1 MPDDDQN
8 QNHEPNTKV
17 ERDAG
22 GPGGAEREA
31 LVRKRRARQT
41 GASRQRRDPKLT
53 MALALLVGGVI
64 VFAIVAGPRSAMRI
78 FGIGKSDQRT
88 SKVSL
93 EVDNQAD
100 PQSRLDF
107 VVPADAEPEVKKDP
121 DTGNRQSGLSNA
133 DIQKLLASYN
143 DSMTRKLDSE
153 RKAMAEE
160 TARLRAEAEA
170 ERLRTANLAESQK
183 IDQKQRESNAVI
195 VDGGGG
201 SAAPAGGLAAA
212 GDGSVDLNANERF
225 LKSAAS
231 SVVQT
236 SVSQKLPD
244 PSRTVV
250 QGTIISAVLETAI
263 DTELPGS
270 IRAQVMQPVYS
281 FDGTQVLMPSGTIL
295 IGQFNNDVDIAQ
307 QRVLIAWNRAI
318 TPEGKSIALG
328 SIGTDTLGR
337 SGTIGNV
344 DNRYATKFGA
354 AILISAITA
363 APAALAGHQGGQADS
378 SGTTINVG
386 GGGKLASS
394 VGDTVSGQG
403 NDMLK
408 KYLSLPPVIRIPQGE
423 EIRIFANRD
432 LVFL

>member
-1 MPDDDQN
+1 
-8 QNHEPNTKV
+8 
-17 ERDAG
+17 
-22 GPGGAEREA
+22 
-31 LVRKRRARQT
+31 
-41 GASRQRRDPKLT
+41 
-53 MALALLVGGVI
+53 
-64 VFAIVAGPRSAMRI
+64 
-78 FGIGKSDQRT
+78 
-88 SKVSL
+88 
-93 EVDNQAD
+93 
-100 PQSRLDF
+100 
-107 VVPADAEPEVKKDP
+107 
-121 DTGNRQSGLSNA
+121 
-133 DIQKLLASYN
+133 
-143 DSMTRKLDSE
+143 
-153 RKAMAEE
+153 
-160 TARLRAEAEA
+160 
-170 ERLRTANLAESQK
+170 
-183 IDQKQRESNAVI
+183 
-195 VDGGGG
+195 
-201 SAAPAGGLAAA
+201 
-212 GDGSVDLNANERF
+212 
-225 LKSAAS
+225 
-231 SVVQT
+231 
-236 SVSQKLPD
+236 
-244 PSRTVV
+244 
-250 QGTIISAVLETAI
+250 
-263 DTELPGS
+263 
-270 IRAQVMQPVYS
+270 MQPVYS

-363 APAALAGHQGGQADS
+363 APAALAGHQGGRADS